1 MSRHVAQFDIDSYY
15 KCMVYGMFNVDQI
28 IHWNSKS
35 TGSLVNLFY
44 PPKITMLLN
53 INVIV
58 G

>member
-1 MSRHVAQFDIDSYY
+1 
-15 KCMVYGMFNVDQI
+15 MFNVDQI

-44 PPKITMLLN
+44 PQKITMLLN